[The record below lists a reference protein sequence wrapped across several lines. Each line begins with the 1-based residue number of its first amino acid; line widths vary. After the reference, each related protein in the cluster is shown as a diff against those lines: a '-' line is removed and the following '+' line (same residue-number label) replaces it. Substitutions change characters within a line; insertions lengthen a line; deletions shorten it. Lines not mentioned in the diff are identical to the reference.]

1 MNNKLNI
8 ATITVGLLLAL
19 GFSALLGAFN
29 PLYNYIV
36 DSTLKLSD
44 GSSTYSAWVQAPIP
58 VYLKF
63 YIFHVTNPEDVT
75 LYGAKPILEE
85 KGPYVYSENKFKM
98 NISFDDTGDT
108 AQYANWAS
116 YDFEAEMSHPLTD
129 QDNITTINL
138 LMVVAA
144 ATSHAMPTVNMQ
156 WGLLEKYFN
165 LYETH
170 TVADWLF
177 TGVELP
183 HIYYNFSDCG
193 IPAFENQQFNG
204 SFTDLMKS
212 QGQNVDQIKNN
223 RIGYYQ
229 MYNGSSDGTYRV
241 DTGNAGMDN
250 YLHIEQFNH
259 ASQLSYWNNTYCDM
273 INGTDGTQFPPRFV
287 SKDATVRMFVPQ
299 MCRSL
304 YLQYEKTIDG
314 LPFEVLRFAAPAKM
328 LQGGDDNPDNKCYC
342 AKTGCLGDSML
353 DVTNCMQGMPIIMS
367 TPHFYQGDGKNI
379 LNFEG
384 LHPNKEKHQTFLD
397 LQPAVGVP
405 YEAHKRIQLNFP
417 LGPFKEG
424 LLSFQ
429 NLRDMVHPIFW
440 ADETAK
446 MGDSDV
452 STLKDMVV
460 LPYTIVY
467 AAGGSLIGVGTLMV
481 IVGLVIRRR
490 SVGQEA

>member
-8 ATITVGLLLAL
+8 ATISVGLLLAV
-19 GFSALLGAFN
+19 GFSVLLGAFI
-29 PLYNYIV
+29 PLYNSIV
-36 DSTLKLSD
+36 DSKLVLSD
-44 GSSTYSAWVQAPIP
+44 GSSTYSAWVHAPIP
-58 VYLKF
+58 VYMKF
-63 YIFHVTNPEDVT
+63 YMFHVTNPEEVVH
-75 LYGAKPILEE
+75 YGAKPILEE
-85 KGPYVYSENKFKM
+85 KGPYVYSENKNKV
-98 NISFDDTGDT
+98 NITFAPDGDT
-108 AQYANWAS
+108 SQYANWVT
-116 YDFEAEMSHPLTD
+116 YDFEAEMSYPLTEE
-129 QDNITTINL
+129 DNLTTINL

-144 ATSHAMPTVNMQ
+144 AQDHNNKQVNMM

-170 TVADWLF
+170 TVGDWLF
-177 TGVELP
+177 KGIKLP
-183 HIYYNFSDCG
+183 HIYYNFSECG

-204 SFTDLMKS
+204 SFTDLLIS
-212 QGQNVDQIKNN
+212 QGQDVSQIKDN

-250 YLHIEQFNH
+250 YLHIEEFNGGE
-259 ASQLSYWNNTYCDM
+259 QLTFWNNTYCDM

-287 SKDATVRMFVPQ
+287 TENATVRMFVPQ

-304 YLQYEKTIDG
+304 YLEFEKSITD
-314 LPFEVLRFAAPAKM
+314 LPFELMRFGAPAKM
-328 LQGGDDNPDNKCYC
+328 LMGGDKNPDNHCYC
-342 AKTGCLGDSML
+342 AATGCLGDSML
-353 DVTNCMQGMPIIMS
+353 DVTKCMQGMPIVMS
-367 TPHFYQGDGKNI
+367 TPHFYQGDGKE
-379 LNFEG
+379 LANFEG
-384 LHPNKEKHQTFLD
+384 LAPNKEKHQTFLD

-429 NLRDMVHPIFW
+429 NTRDMIHPIFW

-452 STLKDMVV
+452 TTLKELVV
-460 LPYTIVY
+460 MPYTIVY

-481 IVGLVIRRR
+481 IVGVVIRMR
-490 SVGQEA
+490 SAGESA